1 MTGQLCPE
9 CGTPRAADDRPGC
22 ACAERPGAV
31 SPESAAESAAETTM
45 ALTKIT
51 AAAAPVPPGVS
62 PGTTPGASRNAQ
74 PADTRKAEGAPEA
87 VAPGAVEGADKQV
100 CARESGQP
108 TEDQQAAR
116 QVAAQE
122 IAEERAEA
130 SAQEIAEAEDF
141 NPLRVRPYVTLDAGD
156 DRTEPP
162 PPFRTAGPMPPLTPA
177 ANSATPPPARFY
189 PPPPPRRRAPYRA
202 LAIGAAALAV
212 IGTAAFAGGLF
223 SSGEPGERALPDG
236 TRDLP
241 TVGVTE
247 AEPSDSQTTPAPSG
261 SSLSSIG
268 AALSPSPTASTVPSA
283 TASAT
288 TSAEQQPSAPPSS
301 VAPKDSPSPTRQ
313 PSRQPPP
320 APDGTSLGPGDSGPE
335 VVELQNRL
343 EEVWLFRGPT
353 DGQYDQRVEG
363 AVRIYQSYRHI
374 EGDPEG
380 VYGPNTRRAL
390 EAETKGHGRR
400 H

>member
-1 MTGQLCPE
+1 
-9 CGTPRAADDRPGC
+9 
-22 ACAERPGAV
+22 
-31 SPESAAESAAETTM
+31 
-45 ALTKIT
+45 
-51 AAAAPVPPGVS
+51 
-62 PGTTPGASRNAQ
+62 
-74 PADTRKAEGAPEA
+74 
-87 VAPGAVEGADKQV
+87 
-100 CARESGQP
+100 
-108 TEDQQAAR
+108 
-116 QVAAQE
+116 
-122 IAEERAEA
+122 
-130 SAQEIAEAEDF
+130 
-141 NPLRVRPYVTLDAGD
+141 
-156 DRTEPP
+156 
-162 PPFRTAGPMPPLTPA
+162 
-177 ANSATPPPARFY
+177 
-189 PPPPPRRRAPYRA
+189 
-202 LAIGAAALAV
+202 
-212 IGTAAFAGGLF
+212 TAAFAGGLF

-247 AEPSDSQTTPAPSG
+247 PDPSESQTTPAPSG

-268 AALSPSPTASTVPSA
+268 AALSPGPTASTVPSA

-288 TSAEQQPSAPPSS
+288 ASAESRPSAPPSS

-363 AVRIYQSYRHI
+363 AVQIYQSYRHI

-380 VYGPNTRRAL
+380 IYGPNTRRAL